1 MPNGID
7 LLLADHQLVNE
18 LFTEFQE
25 KQDGATVG
33 LIVAALTAHDEAEQ
47 ATLYPFAASVL
58 DDTALIERSAAAHS
72 MVKKQFDIMS
82 ALEGPSLVVACKVL
96 QELVTEHV
104 EDEEANLLP
113 ALAEAATPQQLEALG
128 ARILQAKQRGG

>member
-1 MPNGID
+1 
-7 LLLADHQLVNE
+7 
-18 LFTEFQE
+18 
-25 KQDGATVG
+25 
-33 LIVAALTAHDEAEQ
+33 
-47 ATLYPFAASVL
+47 
-58 DDTALIERSAAAHS
+58 
-72 MVKKQFDIMS
+72 MS